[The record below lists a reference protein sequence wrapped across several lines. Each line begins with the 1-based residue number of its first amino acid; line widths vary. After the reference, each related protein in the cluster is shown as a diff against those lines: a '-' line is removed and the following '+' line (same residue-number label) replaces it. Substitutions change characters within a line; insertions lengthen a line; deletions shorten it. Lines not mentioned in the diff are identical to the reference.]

1 MIFFMVLNI
10 DKEITDHDGSFA
22 GELGITVITG
32 TQVDHKRVALN

>member
-22 GELGITVITG
+22 GRLGIVAVTG
-32 TQVDHKRVALN
+32 VFMNLNE